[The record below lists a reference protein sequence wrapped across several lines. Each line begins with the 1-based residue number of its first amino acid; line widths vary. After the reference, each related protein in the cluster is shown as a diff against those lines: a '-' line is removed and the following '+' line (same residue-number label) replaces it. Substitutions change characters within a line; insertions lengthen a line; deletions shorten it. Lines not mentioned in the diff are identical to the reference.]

1 MKLNLDS
8 EPSDMGQ
15 ALNIAFRVI
24 SENPQ
29 QEIGTGGAVYVRSVN
44 GVLFQVV
51 RNEDSYTARAVSEGG
66 TR

>member
-1 MKLNLDS
+1 MKLNLDC

-29 QEIGTGGAVYVRSVN
+29 QEVGNAGAVYVRSAN
-44 GVLFQVV
+44 GILFEIV
-51 RNEDSYTARAVSEGG
+51 RNEDSYTARATSE
-66 TR
+66 